1 MQDGQILLIVGGL
14 LAASL
19 VASLLAGR
27 LRMPGLVLFLA
38 VGMLVGSDGLGWIPF
53 ENYELARSVGIIA
66 LSLILFEG
74 GLAAGYQEIRPVL
87 LPAISLAIVGT
98 LVTAVVSGLAAMW
111 LFGFTPVEG
120 LLVGAILSSTDGA
133 AVFAILRG
141 STLERRLARTLEGEA
156 GLNDPVAV
164 LLVLGFIAW
173 IEEPDFGVLD
183 LVESF
188 VFEMGV
194 GLVVGVGVGWLAS
207 QALTRSR
214 LPSAGLYPVAS
225 IAAAAIAYG
234 LADVLHGSGFLSVYL
249 TGLALGSTQIPAKR
263 IITTFHEGAAWLGQL
278 AMFVTLG
285 LLVFPSQLPE
295 LALQGSAMAV
305 VVALIARPL
314 GVLAATP
321 TWHFN
326 WRERLVLGWAGL
338 RGAVPVVLATFPVI
352 AGVPNSLEF
361 FNIAFFVVLLSTVV
375 QGVSFEPVARVLG
388 VTTAVAAIPRPLVDA
403 GAIRRLGAEIVE
415 YPVEADAAIAGRRV
429 RELGLSRDAL
439 LNLIVRGNQALPPRG
454 STLIEPGDRLHVLVR
469 QEAMMEMPALLERW
483 TDGPLGTR
491 RERPRIPERR
501 PIFSMRPWTPTL
513 DSGDPG
519 RPAAVGRV
527 EVIEQLRTRRD
538 GSPGALVSLADGRY
552 AFTGTV
558 VAAGSSS
565 TVQDAA
571 RRKLRQAAGDS
582 EQAWWREVIGAL
594 AAPEEY

>member
-1 MQDGQILLIVGGL
+1 VEDGRLILIVGGL

-19 VASLLAGR
+19 VASMLAGR
-27 LRMPGLVLFLA
+27 LRLPGLVLFLA
-38 VGMLVGSDGLGWIPF
+38 VGMVVGSDGTGWIHF
-53 ENYELARSVGIIA
+53 DDYEVARTVGIIA

-87 LPAISLAIVGT
+87 VPAVSLAVVGT
-98 LVTAVVSGLAAMW
+98 LITAVVSGLAAMW
-111 LFGFTPVEG
+111 LFGFSPVEG

-164 LLVLGFIAW
+164 LLVLSFIAW
-173 IEEPDFGVLD
+173 IEEPGFGVADMLQ
-183 LVESF
+183 SF
-188 VFEMGV
+188 AFQMGV
-194 GLVVGVGVGWLAS
+194 GLIVGVGVGWLAS
-207 QALTRSR
+207 QALTHSR

-225 IAAAAIAYG
+225 IATAAIAYG

-249 TGLALGSTQIPAKR
+249 TGLALGSTQIPAKQ

-295 LALQGSAMAV
+295 VVLQGSVMAI
-305 VVALIARPL
+305 VVAFVARPL

-321 TWHFN
+321 TWHYN

-352 AGVPNSLEF
+352 AGVPHSLEF
-361 FNIAFFVVLLSTVV
+361 FNIAFFVVLLSTVI
-375 QGVSFEPVARVLG
+375 QGVSFEPVARLLG
-388 VTTAVAAIPRPLVDA
+388 VTTAVAAIPRQLVDP

-415 YPVEADAAIAGRRV
+415 YPVEPDDAIAGRRV

-454 STLIEPGDRLHVLVR
+454 STRIEPGDRLHVLVR
-469 QEAMMEMPALLERW
+469 QEASMQMPALLERW
-483 TDGPLGTR
+483 KDGPIGTP
-491 RERPRIPERR
+491 RERPRIPEGRR
-501 PIFSMRPWTPTL
+501 IFSMRPWTPEL
-513 DSGDPG
+513 DTGDLG
-519 RPAAVGRV
+519 RPAQVGRV
-527 EVIEQLRTRRD
+527 DVIEQLRTRRD
-538 GSPGALVSLADGRY
+538 GVPGALVSLADGRY
-552 AFTGTV
+552 AFTGPV
-558 VAAGSSS
+558 VALGSASL
-565 TVQDAA
+565 VQDAA
-571 RRKLRQAAGDS
+571 RRKLRQAGTDS
-582 EQAWWREVIGAL
+582 DQAWWREVIGAL